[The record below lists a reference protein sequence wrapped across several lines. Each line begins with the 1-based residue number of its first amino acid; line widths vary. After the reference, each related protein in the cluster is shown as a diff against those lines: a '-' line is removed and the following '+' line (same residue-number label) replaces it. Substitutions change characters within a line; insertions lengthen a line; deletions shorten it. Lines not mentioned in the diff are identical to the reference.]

1 MRRRALPFTLAIL
14 LAISLAPT
22 ASADSPYLDITIDR
36 FGSVSQSEGLASVRG
51 TVICMTGSPLGLV
64 TADVGIS
71 QKLGRSVIE
80 GYAVIVLVCDGTPQT
95 WDASGILSNRVDDE
109 GNGLFKPGPAEAYVY
124 AFGWSGTG
132 DDEVLVSRV
141 IRVRPSRDG
150 PRPGRPAALSPL
162 AFRG

>member
-1 MRRRALPFTLAIL
+1 MRRRALPISLAIL

-22 ASADSPYLDITIDR
+22 ASADSPYLDILIDR
-36 FGSVSQSEGLASVRG
+36 YGSVSQSEGLASVRG
-51 TVICMTGSPLGLV
+51 TVACMTGTPLGLV

-71 QKLGRSVIE
+71 QKVGRSVLE
-80 GYAVIVLVCDGTPQT
+80 GYAVVVLFCDGTAQT
-95 WDASGILSNRVDDE
+95 WEAVGILSNRVDDE

-141 IRVRPSRDG
+141 VKVRPSRD
-150 PRPGRPAALSPL
+150 
-162 AFRG
+162 